1 MLTQKPEGFL
11 CRLLLP
17 HSRNKAKTGKSANM
31 SSDARA
37 RAQMLLHIN
46 IYKAHKDPGKAQFC
60 FNSENV
66 SNSAPLSYEA
76 LGRWDL
82 VEDTVFG
89 GKDGSPS
96 FVLGT
101 AFHRCGIVVFK
112 DFPKKPG
119 KSVKKGEAKFQS
131 GQRMCI
137 LRRHTRGQRICTR
150 EVTHTCSE
158 DVHPEA
164 SHMRSGDVHP

>member
-1 MLTQKPEGFL
+1 
-11 CRLLLP
+11 
-17 HSRNKAKTGKSANM
+17 M

-66 SNSAPLSYEA
+66 SNSAPLSYEV

-112 DFPKKPG
+112 DF
-119 KSVKKGEAKFQS
+119 SQEA
-131 GQRMCI
+131 
-137 LRRHTRGQRICTR
+137 RRKCEEG
-150 EVTHTCSE
+150 
-158 DVHPEA
+158 
-164 SHMRSGDVHP
+164 